1 MTGTEWTGAAAVPAV
16 IDLDDLDRS
25 RIAAVGGKAANLGE
39 LLRVDGVRV
48 PPGFCVTTAAFREAV
63 ESSPATRD
71 LLDDLA
77 RLGDGTSNGDALRTT
92 TARLRRT
99 LEATGPPPA
108 VATAIRAALARHGRD
123 VAYAVRSSATAE
135 DLPTASFAGQHDSYL
150 GVVGSGAVLAH
161 VTRCWAS
168 LFTDRAVAYRVD
180 RGVDH
185 RAVLMAV
192 VVQRMVPASAAGVL
206 FTADPVTGN
215 RRDTTIEAVAGLGE
229 ALVAG
234 TTAAD
239 SYRIRDD
246 AVTAAAPVRP
256 DRPVFTAPQAVE
268 LARLGRRVEAH
279 FGRPQDIEWCLSD
292 DGFALVQSRPVTT
305 LFPIPAATDDETHVY
320 LSVGH
325 QQMMTDAFRPLGL
338 SLWHLT
344 TSAVMAEAGSR
355 LFVDITRRLGT
366 PGGRAAMLAVT
377 AADPLTHDALRTV
390 VDRVGFVRELPDDP
404 ARPPWLGGAAT
415 TTDPDPAVVAEVIAD
430 NEASLAALERTVASL
445 SGPALF
451 DFLPTAFEEDKRLLF
466 DPRSIPLIMAGMDA
480 SAWLNEHLADWLGE
494 TNVADTLT
502 LSAPHNVT
510 SEMGLALLDV
520 ADVVRPFPAVVA
532 FLERTVHESNGDDDL
547 LDALEALSGGPEAR
561 AALEA
566 YLHRYGM
573 RGAGE
578 IDVTRP
584 RWREQPEALVPALL
598 ADIRGFAPGEA
609 VRRFEHGRELAERKA
624 ADVVTRV
631 RDLPDGE
638 QRAAEV
644 ERMIARVRTFTGYR
658 EYPKYN
664 RVSRSF
670 VYRQALLREAE
681 RLLQTGVLRRRDDID
696 FLRFEELR
704 EVVNTGV
711 VDHDLVA
718 TRRAEF
724 VAHQPLTP
732 PRVLTSEGEALNGAY
747 RTGGLP
753 PGALAG
759 LAVSAGTVEGPAR
772 IVLDLARADLAPG
785 DILVTTFTDPSW
797 TPLFVAVSGLV
808 TEVGGL
814 MTHGAVI
821 AREYG
826 LPAVVGVEG
835 ATRKIRDGQRIR
847 VHGTAGYVE
856 IVD

>member
-1 MTGTEWTGAAAVPAV
+1 MPHV

-25 RIAAVGGKAANLGE
+25 QVAAVGGKAANLGE
-39 LLRVDGVRV
+39 LRRVDGVRV
-48 PPGFCVTTAAFREAV
+48 PPGFCVTTAAYREAV
-63 ESSPATRD
+63 ASSAAGG

-77 RLGDGTSNGDALRTT
+77 RDGDGSGHGDAIRT
-92 TARLRRT
+92 AAAALRRT
-99 LEATGPPPA
+99 LEQTGPPPA
-108 VATAIRAALARHGRD
+108 VATAVRAALARHGED

-150 GVVGSGAVLAH
+150 GVVGADAVLAH
-161 VTRCWAS
+161 VARCWAS
-168 LFTDRAVAYRVD
+168 LFTDRAVAYRVG

-185 RAVLMAV
+185 RTVLMAV
-192 VVQRMVPASAAGVL
+192 VVQRMVPATAAGVL

-215 RRDTTIEAVAGLGE
+215 RRDTTIEAVTGLGE

-239 SYRIRDD
+239 AYRIRDD
-246 AVTAAAPVRP
+246 AVVTAVPVRP
-256 DRPVFTAPQAVE
+256 DRPVLTASQAVE

-279 FGRPQDIEWCLSD
+279 FGRPQDIEWCLAD
-292 DGFALVQSRPVTT
+292 DGFTLVQSRPVTT
-305 LFPIPAATDDETHVY
+305 LFPVPASTDDENHVY

-325 QQMMTDAFRPLGL
+325 QQMMTDAFAPLGL

-344 TSAVMAEAGSR
+344 TFAVMAEAGNR

-366 PGGRAAMLAVT
+366 PAGRAAMLAVT

-390 VDRVGFVRELPDDP
+390 VDRVGFVRELPEEP
-404 ARPPWLGGAAT
+404 ARERWLGDPT
-415 TTDPDPAVVAEVIAD
+415 TTTEPDPAVVAEVIAD
-430 NEASLAALERTVASL
+430 NEASLAALVRTVATL
-445 SGPALF
+445 SGAALF
-451 DFLPTAFEEDKRLLF
+451 DFLPTAFEEDRRLLA
-466 DPRSIPLIMAGMDA
+466 DARSLPLIMAGMDA
-480 SAWLNEHLADWLGE
+480 SAWLNEHLAEWLGE

-520 ADVVRPFPAVVA
+520 SDVIRPFPEVVA
-532 FLERTVHESNGDDDL
+532 FLEGIVRGGDGGDDL
-547 LDALEALSGGPEAR
+547 LDALEALPGGPESR
-561 AALEA
+561 AALED
-566 YLHRYGM
+566 YLQRYGM

-598 ADIRGFAPGEA
+598 ADIRGFAAGESA
-609 VRRFEHGRELAERKA
+609 RRFEHGRELAERKA

-631 RDLPDGE
+631 RALLDGE
-638 QRAAEV
+638 QKAAEV
-644 ERMIARVRTFTGYR
+644 ARMIARVRMFIGYR

-681 RLLQTGVLRRRDDID
+681 SLLQKGVLRRRDDID

-704 EVVNTGV
+704 EVARTGV
-711 VDHDLVA
+711 VDHDLID

-747 RTGGLP
+747 RGGGLP

-759 LAVSAGTVEGPAR
+759 LAVSAGTVEGRAR

-826 LPAVVGVEG
+826 LPAVVGVED

-856 IVD
+856 ILD